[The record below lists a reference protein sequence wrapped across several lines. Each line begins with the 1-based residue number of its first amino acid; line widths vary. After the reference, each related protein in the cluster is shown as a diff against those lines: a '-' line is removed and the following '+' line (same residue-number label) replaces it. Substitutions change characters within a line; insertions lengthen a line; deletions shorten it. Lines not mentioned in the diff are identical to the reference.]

1 MDPAQ
6 KVLRAFCG
14 ASPKLQEH
22 SGAAPSLGT
31 SVPGTEDKEC
41 SGCRWG
47 LTLLAVHFPHKGR
60 MKGSKLCAKDKGSRA
75 AAHDRRLSLAQMRPR
90 DALGSAQPGSWS
102 RRTPGALT
110 LRAPRLCTFLYS
122 GLEFKARDA
131 DLEGVMGRGGGW
143 GCGEMVGTRGR
154 GGEKMGVGRL

>member
-1 MDPAQ
+1 MGLP
-6 KVLRAFCG
+6 RRWG
-14 ASPKLQEH
+14 PR
-22 SGAAPSLGT
+22 SL
-31 SVPGTEDKEC
+31 TEDKEC

-47 LTLLAVHFPHKGR
+47 LTLFAIHFPHKGR

-102 RRTPGALT
+102 WRMPEALT

-131 DLEGVMGRGGGW
+131 DMEAWRGLWEGVGEVAGRW
-143 GCGEMVGTRGR
+143 
-154 GGEKMGVGRL
+154 